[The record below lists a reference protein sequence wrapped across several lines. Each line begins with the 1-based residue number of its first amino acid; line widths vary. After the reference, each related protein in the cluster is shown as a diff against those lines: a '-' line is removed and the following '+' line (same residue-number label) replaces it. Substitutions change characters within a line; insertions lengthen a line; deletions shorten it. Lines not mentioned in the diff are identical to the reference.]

1 MTHFLDVKGKI
12 ADLEAILKEYE
23 IELAKAEARNDTA
36 AVERL
41 QQAIEE
47 TENKIA
53 GMLKSPY
60 YKG

>member
-1 MTHFLDVKGKI
+1 MTHFLDIKGKI
-12 ADLEAILKEYE
+12 ADLEAILREYE

-36 AVERL
+36 AVERY
-41 QQAIEE
+41 QKAIEE

-53 GMLKSPY
+53 GMLNSSY